1 MLTRRNVPG
10 TGSIRHGDGDR
21 SAGDE
26 TRNHSGLQRNATYPT
41 DIWRAYYAGI
51 RLSHPFPLGE
61 RTSMKLHRNA
71 ATFSSNHAG
80 QRRIGSRHTLA
91 IAALSLSLALGLS
104 GAAPA
109 AFAQNAQQ
117 EKMKSCNKQ
126 AADGSM
132 KGDQRK
138 AFMKTC
144 LSSKPAD
151 APKPTQQEKMKT
163 CNASAK
169 GQKGDARKA
178 FMKDCLSAH

>member
-1 MLTRRNVPG
+1 
-10 TGSIRHGDGDR
+10 
-21 SAGDE
+21 
-26 TRNHSGLQRNATYPT
+26 
-41 DIWRAYYAGI
+41 
-51 RLSHPFPLGE
+51 
-61 RTSMKLHRNA
+61 MKLHRNA
-71 ATFSSNHAG
+71 ATFSSNNAVHRG
-80 QRRIGSRHTLA
+80 IGSRSAVA
-91 IAALSLSLALGLS
+91 IAALSLTLALGLS
-104 GAAPA
+104 SAAPA

-126 AADGSM
+126 AADNSL
-132 KGDQRK
+132 KGDPRK

-144 LSSKPAD
+144 LSSKPAE